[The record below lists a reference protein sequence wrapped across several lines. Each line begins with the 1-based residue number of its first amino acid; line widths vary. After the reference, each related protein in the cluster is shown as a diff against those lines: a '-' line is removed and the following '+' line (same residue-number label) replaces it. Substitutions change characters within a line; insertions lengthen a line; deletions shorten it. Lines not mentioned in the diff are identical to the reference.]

1 MFTKVLCTLQVYA
14 NANYVMWDDSAGS
27 MVAADLTMAP
37 ETAILSQLVWRAATW
52 A

>member
-1 MFTKVLCTLQVYA
+1 MQTMPCG
-14 NANYVMWDDSAGS
+14 NDSAGS